1 MSILPPTSPKQD
13 SALTTSANDTFQTDS
28 EFVRRLHA
36 LRQSRRKIKI
46 ELRGG
51 LVRESLS
58 ASERAVVLA
67 KTGGQCH
74 LCGGP
79 IEDSKWKA
87 DHVFSHALG
96 AKHSP
101 DNYLPAHSLCNGY
114 RWFYKPEEFQWILKL
129 GVWLRTQIETETKL
143 GKETAKAFRK
153 YDCVRA
159 ARRKNPNTRP
169 KARAAGTR

>member
-1 MSILPPTSPKQD
+1 MKQ
-13 SALTTSANDTFQTDS
+13 TSASDS
-28 EFVRRLHA
+28 FESASDLVERLRL
-36 LRQSRRKIKI
+36 LRQSRRKLKL
-46 ELRGG
+46 ELREG

-58 ASERAVVLA
+58 PRERDVVLA

-74 LCGGP
+74 LCGGQ
-79 IEDSKWKA
+79 IEDNKWKA

-96 AKHSP
+96 GQHSP

-129 GVWLRTQIETETKL
+129 GVWLRTQIETGTKV
-143 GKETAKAFRK
+143 GRGSGKAFRK

-159 ARRKNPNTRP
+159 SRRKKRDTKPRAMATD
-169 KARAAGTR
+169 AR